1 MRSVRSALP
10 ARLFALL
17 LVVFAGACGEPR
29 VETYVDVAP
38 GELAAAI
45 AARADRHERIGYR
58 VRMRSGVLP
67 ANETELE
74 DLCTDWQLYRRRIKR
89 LTRTGDETGVA
100 TAQSRLLQTEHW
112 LDAYDPAD
120 VEAMKNWVRRR

>member
-1 MRSVRSALP
+1 MRSV
-10 ARLFALL
+10 LFALL
-17 LVVFAGACGEPR
+17 LVGLTCACNESH

-38 GELAAAI
+38 GGLAAAI
-45 AARADRHERIGYR
+45 AAHADQRDRIGYR
-58 VRMRSGVLP
+58 VRMRSGVLA

-89 LTRTGDETGVA
+89 LTRTGDETGVV

-120 VEAMKNWVRRR
+120 VEAMKNWIRRR